1 MPSLQTLRFNIDS
14 LYDLVAGLRRASLV
28 VIHAALECYLSSF
41 AGTPRQ
47 NHEVFQPRGIMDS
60 LLHVLSPERDK
71 SFVHFEEA
79 EEMRSMHIFQ
89 EECMVMTFT

>member
-1 MPSLQTLRFNIDS
+1 M
-14 LYDLVAGLRRASLV
+14 AGLRRTSIV

-41 AGTPRQ
+41 AMQ

-71 SFVHFEEA
+71 SLVHFEEA

>member
-1 MPSLQTLRFNIDS
+1 M
-14 LYDLVAGLRRASLV
+14 VGLRRASLV
-28 VIHAALECYLSSF
+28 AIHAALECYLSSF

-71 SFVHFEEA
+71 NMVHFEEA
-79 EEMRSMHIFQ
+79 EELRSMHVFQ
-89 EECMVMTFT
+89 EECMVNHQYDLITVGWADLSRIY